1 MPEQRE
7 SLAEQEHR
15 ACLTTLLEQEKAIRS
30 YVSPACHVQHRSALI
45 DYIFEI
51 TDDFSLCATTAHIAV
66 KFMDILLSRADA
78 GVDSAKRLPQDRW
91 QLVAMVSL
99 WVAAK
104 LYEVNSPT
112 LGDLY
117 EAAGQFYHPNLIKAF
132 EIDILKRLDWRL
144 LEVVPLQFLDLWNEN
159 GLVFQGDLFEN
170 KPVIESR
177 VANLSKCLR
186 YFSCVGVQDYESE
199 AFYPS
204 HVAAGMVAASRSALR
219 IEPVWNRKLSVVTG
233 LSADEV
239 FPHYQRLWSVH
250 QQRTSDATQSLS
262 FERFAL
268 GALPSPNPK
277 SDSSLLSS
285 LAKEIKSKL
294 RLAGPS
300 QDLIAKKSQCV

>member
-1 MPEQRE
+1 
-7 SLAEQEHR
+7 
-15 ACLTTLLEQEKAIRS
+15 
-30 YVSPACHVQHRSALI
+30 
-45 DYIFEI
+45 
-51 TDDFSLCATTAHIAV
+51 
-66 KFMDILLSRADA
+66 
-78 GVDSAKRLPQDRW
+78 
-91 QLVAMVSL
+91 
-99 WVAAK
+99 
-104 LYEVNSPT
+104 
-112 LGDLY
+112 
-117 EAAGQFYHPNLIKAF
+117 
-132 EIDILKRLDWRL
+132 
-144 LEVVPLQFLDLWNEN
+144 
-159 GLVFQGDLFEN
+159 
-170 KPVIESR
+170 
-177 VANLSKCLR
+177 
-186 YFSCVGVQDYESE
+186 
-199 AFYPS
+199 
-204 HVAAGMVAASRSALR
+204 MVAASRSALR